1 MASNS
6 ELALAARSLQGETK
20 MPIAKSITD
29 LIGNTPLVYLNR
41 INVWPWC
48 VAGPAIGLFVPA
60 LLLIDNRVF
69 GVS

>member
-1 MASNS
+1 
-6 ELALAARSLQGETK
+6 

-41 INVWPWC
+41 INVWPWW